1 MTSSFDSHPFRNAT
15 FTQHAYTPAEINGI
29 GVTSQRV
36 RDRMVA
42 LLHADGISDADV
54 LSLMAYAP
62 RHLFVENAFSHHA
75 YRSDSLPIGF
85 NQTLSKPWI
94 VARMSELVHRE
105 EPRRVLEVGT
115 GSGFQTYL
123 LAHLCREV
131 FSIERIHALSKK
143 AEGRLRRLDI
153 RNVRQC
159 TGDGRYGWQAH
170 APYDAIVVTACTAEI
185 YPEWIHQLA
194 DGGVVIAPLQTEFS
208 HEQRLV
214 LARKNA
220 SSIHLQQLEAVRF
233 VPLIEGVLR

>member
-1 MTSSFDSHPFRNAT
+1 MTRSFDQYSLRNAT
-15 FTQHAYTPAEINGI
+15 YIHRAYTSAEINGI

-42 LLHADGISDADV
+42 RLQAEGISDPDV
-54 LSLMAYAP
+54 LSLMACAP

-75 YRSDSLPIGF
+75 YGSDSLPIGF

-105 EPRRVLEVGT
+105 APLRVLEIGT

-123 LAHLCREV
+123 LAHLCHEV

-143 AEGRLRRLDI
+143 AEGRLHRLDV
-153 RNVRQC
+153 RNVRLS

-170 APYDAIVVTACTAEI
+170 APYDVIVVTACTAEI
-185 YPEWIHQLA
+185 YPQWIHQLA
-194 DGGVVIAPLQTEFS
+194 EGGVVIAPLQAES
-208 HEQRLV
+208 SDQQWLV
-214 LARKNA
+214 LARKKV
-220 SSIHLQQLEAVRF
+220 SSTHLQRLEAVRF